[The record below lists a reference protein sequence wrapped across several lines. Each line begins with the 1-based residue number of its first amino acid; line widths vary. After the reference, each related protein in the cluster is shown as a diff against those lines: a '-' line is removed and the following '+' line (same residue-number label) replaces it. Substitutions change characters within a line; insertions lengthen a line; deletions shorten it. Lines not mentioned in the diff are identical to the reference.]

1 MFWKEYYNMLSIL
14 FLTVRKLLNKKMDS
28 HGNFQF
34 GDAGVMLSHDS

>member
-14 FLTVRKLLNKKMDS
+14 FLTVRKLLKMDS